1 MNAPAYLR
9 AASDGTLL
17 GLKLQPRSSTN
28 TVCEALGNE
37 LRIKVTAAAVDGA
50 ANEALLKLL
59 AKRLYCSRSSI
70 ALVRGT
76 TSRHKVVKLLGISL
90 EDAAAKL
97 QSDTKY

>member
-1 MNAPAYLR
+1 MNAPDYLR
-9 AASDGTLL
+9 AAADGVLL

-28 TVCEALGNE
+28 GIYQPLGNE
-37 LRIKVTAAAVDGA
+37 LRIKVTAPAVDGA

-59 AKRLYCSRSSI
+59 AKRLDCARSNI
-70 ALVRGT
+70 ELVRGT
-76 TSRHKVVKLLGISL
+76 TSRHKVVKLHGISL